1 MKDPSAPGAN
11 HVHGLSEAL
20 VPGARVGGA
29 RYILRRVL
37 GRGGMTAVW
46 LARDVKLEQEVA
58 LKLLPAALLQDLNA
72 VERLKN
78 ETRRNLQ
85 LAHPQIARTYD
96 FIQDHQLAAIAMEYV
111 DGWSLAAMRVDRARQ
126 RYRLEEVTPWVR
138 QLCAALTYAHTETG
152 ILHLALKPANLMLN
166 SREQLKL
173 TDFGIAR
180 SLQGIA
186 APRDLNVAAAA
197 VGFMSPQQALGQ
209 KPSVLDDVYGLGA
222 TIYDL
227 LTGTPPFYKGQVL
240 AQVCDLKPS
249 GMTERLFELAI
260 EDSIPLV
267 VEDTVAL
274 CLEKDPAKRPQ
285 SISQVLQ
292 LLERSEVPL
301 PVSAPKP
308 LVMAPQPVEPQI
320 PSPPISGP
328 PTVVAPPVE
337 SPPKVA
343 EPTEAPPLVKARP
356 SANRRTFIMAG
367 LVAGAALGLL
377 ALTGVGF
384 WFWAANHAGKGW
396 AATAGS
402 AGSLDTTFRPAT
414 NADQEIRVALQ
425 QPDGRILIGGMFTEF
440 GDGPCRGIARLETDG
455 SLDGSLGATV
465 QGDVFAL
472 ALQQDG
478 KIILGGSFTEANGQP
493 CRRIARI
500 SPDGTLDE
508 SFTAKAGVNHEVRTL
523 VVQPDGKILAGGHFD
538 AVSGHR
544 QNHVARF
551 NADGTRDG
559 TFNPGRGA
567 AGIVWSLALQ
577 ADAKI
582 LVAGDFTSFDQ
593 KPWGRLVRLNPSG
606 RADTSFAPG
615 SGADAQ
621 IFAVAVQPDGKIV
634 IGGDFTRFNLV
645 ERNRIARLNPDGSLD
660 NTFTPG
666 AGPNTGIRCLSLQPD
681 GKLLI
686 GGVFTS
692 VNGVARGRVARLNAD
707 GSLDMGF
714 NPGEG
719 ASEVVRW
726 VAPQADGK
734 VVVVGGFS
742 RFDGKDCV
750 RLARL
755 RGGSR

>member
-1 MKDPSAPGAN
+1 
-11 HVHGLSEAL
+11 
-20 VPGARVGGA
+20 
-29 RYILRRVL
+29 
-37 GRGGMTAVW
+37 
-46 LARDVKLEQEVA
+46 
-58 LKLLPAALLQDLNA
+58 
-72 VERLKN
+72 
-78 ETRRNLQ
+78 
-85 LAHPQIARTYD
+85 
-96 FIQDHQLAAIAMEYV
+96 MEFV
-111 DGWSLAAMRVDRARQ
+111 DGWSLAAMRVDRAQQ

-186 APRDLNVAAAA
+186 APTDLNVAAAA
-197 VGFMSPQQALGQ
+197 VAFMSPQQALGQ

-240 AQVCDLKPS
+240 AQVCDLKPP
-249 GMTERLFELAI
+249 GMTERLIELGI

-292 LLERSEVPL
+292 LLERSEVP
-301 PVSAPKP
+301 PPASAPKP
-308 LVMAPQPVEPQI
+308 PVMAPRPAAPQT
-320 PSPPISGP
+320 PPPASSDSPITG
-328 PTVVAPPVE
+328 APPPE
-337 SPPKVA
+337 APPKVA
-343 EPTEAPPLVKARP
+343 EPAEPPAPVKARP
-356 SANRRTFIMAG
+356 PPNRRTFLVAAMAG
-367 LVAGAALGLL
+367 GAVLCLLAMAGAGA
-377 ALTGVGF
+377 
-384 WFWAANHAGKGW
+384 WFWAASHAEKGW
-396 AATAGS
+396 VASAS

-414 NADQEIRVALQ
+414 NANQEIRVALQ

-455 SLDGSLGATV
+455 SLDASLGATV

-478 KIILGGSFTEANGQP
+478 KILLGGSFMEANGQP

-500 SPDGTLDE
+500 SRDGTLDE

-523 VVQPDGKILAGGHFD
+523 LVQPDGKILAGGHFD

-577 ADAKI
+577 PDGKI

-606 RADTSFAPG
+606 RADTSFDPG
-615 SGADAQ
+615 SGADGQ

-660 NTFTPG
+660 NTFNPG
-666 AGPNTGIRCLSLQPD
+666 AGPNTGIRCLALQPD
-681 GKLLI
+681 SKVLI

-692 VNGVARGRVARLNAD
+692 VHGVARGRVARLNAD
-707 GSLDMGF
+707 GSLDTGF

-734 VVVVGGFS
+734 VVVVGGFG
-742 RFDGKDCV
+742 RFDGKDYM
-750 RLARL
+750 RLVRL

>member
-1 MKDPSAPGAN
+1 
-11 HVHGLSEAL
+11 
-20 VPGARVGGA
+20 
-29 RYILRRVL
+29 
-37 GRGGMTAVW
+37 MTVVW

-58 LKLLPAALLQDLNA
+58 LKILPDSLLQDLNA
-72 VERLKN
+72 LERLRN

-85 LAHPQIARTYD
+85 LAHPHIARTYD
-96 FIQDHQLAAIAMEYV
+96 FIQDHGLAAIAMEYV
-111 DGWSLAAMRVDRARQ
+111 DGWSLAAMRVDRAQQ

-138 QLCAALTYAHTETG
+138 QVCAALTYAHTEIG
-152 ILHLALKPANLMLN
+152 ILHLAVKPANLMLN

-186 APRDLNVAAAA
+186 APTDMNAAAGA
-197 VGFMSPQQALGQ
+197 LGYMSPQQALGQ

-240 AQVCDLKPS
+240 AQVCDLKPRS
-249 GMTERLFELAI
+249 MTERLFELGV

-274 CLEKDPAKRPQ
+274 CLEKDPTKRPQ

-301 PVSAPKP
+301 PVTVPLPPKP
-308 LVMAPQPVEPQI
+308 ETRPAAVQ
-320 PSPPISGP
+320 
-328 PTVVAPPVE
+328 APPVIAPT
-337 SPPKVA
+337 PPEAAPKGA
-343 EPTEAPPLVKARP
+343 EPAEAPTPTEAPPP
-356 SANRRTFIMAG
+356 ANRRTFLVAG
-367 LVAGAALGLL
+367 LVAGAALCLL
-377 ALTGVGF
+377 ALAGVGA
-384 WFWAANHAGKGW
+384 WFWAANHAEKGW
-396 AATAGS
+396 AASAS

-425 QPDGRILIGGMFTEF
+425 QPDGRILIGGLFTKF

-455 SLDGSLGATV
+455 SLDASFGATV
-465 QGDVFAL
+465 RGDLYAL
-472 ALQQDG
+472 ALQPDG
-478 KIILGGSFTEANGQP
+478 KILLAGSLTEANGQP
-493 CRRIARI
+493 CRRIARLN
-500 SPDGTLDE
+500 PDGTVDE
-508 SFTAKAGVNHEVRTL
+508 GFTSKAGVNKEVHAMA
-523 VVQPDGKILAGGHFD
+523 VQPDGKILVGGRFD
-538 AVSGHR
+538 TVSGHR
-544 QNHVARF
+544 QNRIARF
-551 NADGTRDG
+551 HAGGARDG

-567 AGIVWSLALQ
+567 SSIVWSLALQ
-577 ADAKI
+577 PDGKI

-606 RADTSFAPG
+606 RADMGFAPG

-621 IFAVAVQPDGKIV
+621 IFAVTVQPDGKIV
-634 IGGDFTRFNLV
+634 VGGDFTRFNLV

-660 NTFTPG
+660 GTFNPG
-666 AGPNTGIRCLSLQPD
+666 AGPNTGIRCLALQPD
-681 GKLLI
+681 GKILI

-692 VNGVARGRVARLNAD
+692 VSGVARGRVARLNED
-707 GSLDMGF
+707 GSLDTGF

-719 ASEVVRW
+719 ASEVVHW
-726 VAPQADGK
+726 VTPQRDGK
-734 VVVVGGFS
+734 VVVVGGFAQ
-742 RFDGKDCV
+742 FDGKQYV

-755 RGGSR
+755 RGSSP